1 MSSILSRYPALRR
14 AALIL
19 NGPPPSAS
27 KPYDL
32 FDLGCEI
39 TRMHARALAREGQAP
54 HVPMSAP
61 TPSDLASYDAKDRR
75 GEAGD

>member
-39 TRMHARALAREGQAP
+39 TRMHARALARQGQT
-54 HVPMSAP
+54 HTPMGAP
-61 TPSDLASYDAKDRR
+61 TSSDLASYDEMDRR
-75 GEAGD
+75 GVAGD